1 MVVACEQVW
10 REVSNY
16 LEGDIAPELRA
27 AVDEHAR
34 TCARCR
40 AVLEGTRNVVQIYGD
55 ERMVEVPLGFSHRL
69 HRKLEENMPRRR
81 AKTWG
86 WAIGFAAVA
95 AVILL
100 MVQVASP
107 PASKEQ
113 SHEEHAQP
121 GNHIPPE
128 LVVVVTANSKIF
140 HVPGCK
146 FIRDKSNL
154 RTITA
159 AEAMREGYVPCVRC
173 LKKYLA
179 NAQFGGLPGESQ
191 EARSSEGDDD

>member
-16 LEGDIAPELRA
+16 LEGDIAPELRTA
-27 AVDEHAR
+27 IDEHSR
-34 TCARCR
+34 TCPRCR

-55 ERMVEVPLGFSHRL
+55 ERMVELPLGFSHRL
-69 HRKLEENMPRRR
+69 HRKLEENISGRR
-81 AKTWG
+81 AKYWG
-86 WAIGFAAVA
+86 WVIGFAAA
-95 AVILL
+95 AALILL
-100 MVQVASP
+100 MIQVASP
-107 PASKEQ
+107 PLSRQQ
-113 SHEEHAQP
+113 SGLEHAQP

-128 LVVVVTANSKIF
+128 LQVVVAANSKIF

-159 AEAMREGYVPCVRC
+159 AEAIREGYVPCVRC

-179 NAQFGGLPGESQ
+179 AAQLGGLPGESR